1 MSANGA
7 GYYANANA
15 GHGQFRRATGKIAMA
30 GVSEPASGYQQGHQ
44 QPNQQLMQAQQY
56 HGSAGN
62 YQQHVNGRGAQSA
75 MAAPHNPQMQP
86 PVGYHG
92 SMAVGQHPQQQWQD
106 PASAQNYYQQTING
120 TTSAKYSNGSSD
132 DVLDLYTEHKQPPQL
147 PLRPDSSQR
156 TFADSAVHSS
166 AHVGQTGH
174 AAEAALTNKFQQLGV
189 SAQQTPLV
197 PRQKMTAETI
207 RKREQALEDAYDDD
221 DGFAGGDIDVTLF
234 PASASQVVG
243 TMRAGSTNA
252 AMPTSPIKQTA
263 SSAVAK
269 DTKSSSCS
277 EPASVRIKKCT
288 SLYAPTTGAYVTAG
302 APLPLLSPCLPAR
315 QKARTPWAGVARS
328 NTSAV
333 SRKSGS
339 DKPRHIQ
346 RRQPSYTSESLNQYS
361 SHLRTYSHINDPEKS
376 PPALGPENQTLSPLP
391 PHWRKCTRAHTTTQ
405 CNRSTAKTDAS
416 PPFIYPASPFT
427 VARTHAH
434 VPAGA
439 RPPTS
444 RNVSSHSVQPPAD
457 IAAAQRFHGSVN
469 GSGISTATNSPA
481 LGPRLYANGNGF
493 DSSTDNV
500 NMNGRSMPPPQQPQ
514 YQQRPQHQLQQQYQ
528 QQQQQL
534 QPQYQPQLQYQ
545 QQPQYQQRPQ
555 FQQQPQQQ
563 YQQQQQPHPL
573 YLQQRASHSGQVPG
587 PSAFAEPSAPP
598 LAFAGQNQAANSVP
612 YSGSHP
618 TYGPRFAESN
628 YSHSSNDDGMTL
640 QDPTLLPAANMRP
653 WTASSRSLPLA
664 VPSPHFAESERPS
677 SSASSATGMPPM
689 GRLPLANTVLESSP
703 KAPTPTMASLDA
715 YRTSIKRSNDSGA
728 QLDFAK
734 YVLEHARGIADN
746 EPSLKL
752 VKKRYDMLTEEGLK
766 WVRKLAGTGITVH
779 RSNIAA
785 ESQYFL
791 GTVHSRGIYG
801 VPRDDSK
808 AFAYY
813 QQASK
818 AQHAE
823 ANYRTAVCYEVGVG
837 TRRDPTRALQFYRK
851 AAAQSNVPAMYK
863 LGLILIK
870 GLMGITPAPR
880 EGINWLKRG
889 ADNATPECP
898 HSLHEL
904 ALCHESSDIPGVIPD
919 ETYARQLY
927 IKAGKLGYVPSQVRL
942 GQAYEYGSL
951 GCPVDSRRSIGWYTR
966 AAEKNDADAE
976 LALSGWYLTGA
987 EPHLP
992 QNDVEAF
999 LWARRAADRKLAKAE
1014 YAVGYYYECGI
1025 GVAHPDVNEAQKWYL
1040 KAAHQN
1046 NRRAAN
1052 RLKELKQMGVNVVP
1066 LSNAAR
1072 PRRGKGSLF

>member
-30 GVSEPASGYQQGHQ
+30 GVSEPAGGYQQGHQ
-44 QPNQQLMQAQQY
+44 QPNQQMMQAQQY
-56 HGSAGN
+56 HGGAGN
-62 YQQHVNGRGAQSA
+62 YQQHMNGGTHSA
-75 MAAPHNPQMQP
+75 MAAPHNPQMQQ

-92 SMAVGQHPQQQWQD
+92 SIAAGQHPQQQWQD

-120 TTSAKYSNGSSD
+120 TTNAKYSNGSSD
-132 DVLDLYTEHKQPPQL
+132 DVLDLYTEHKQSRQQ

-166 AHVGQTGH
+166 AYVGQTGH
-174 AAEAALTNKFQQLGV
+174 AAETALTNEFQQLGV
-189 SAQQTPLV
+189 GARHTPLGQ
-197 PRQKMTAETI
+197 RQHMTAEAM
-207 RKREQALEDAYDDD
+207 RKREQALEDAYDED

-252 AMPTSPIKQTA
+252 AMPTSPIRQT
-263 SSAVAK
+263 V
-269 DTKSSSCS
+269 
-277 EPASVRIKKCT
+277 
-288 SLYAPTTGAYVTAG
+288 
-302 APLPLLSPCLPAR
+302 
-315 QKARTPWAGVARS
+315 RS

-333 SRKSGS
+333 SRSGS
-339 DKPRHIQ
+339 TNKPRHIQ
-346 RRQPSYTSESLNQYS
+346 RRQPSNTSESLNQHS
-361 SHLRTYSHINDPEKS
+361 SHWRTYSHINDPEKS

-405 CNRSTAKTDAS
+405 CNRSTAKTVAS
-416 PPFIYPASPFT
+416 PPFIHPASPFT
-427 VARTHAH
+427 VARTHVH

-439 RPPTS
+439 KPPTS

-457 IAAAQRFHGSVN
+457 IAAQRFHGSVN

-481 LGPRLYANGNGF
+481 LGPRLYANGDGF
-493 DSSTDNV
+493 DSSSDNV
-500 NMNGRSMPPPQQPQ
+500 NMNGRPMPPQQQKYQQPQQPQ
-514 YQQRPQHQLQQQYQ
+514 FQQHQLQQQYQ
-528 QQQQQL
+528 PQQQ
-534 QPQYQPQLQYQ
+534 QPQYQPQFQQLPQ
-545 QQPQYQQRPQ
+545 QQPQ
-555 FQQQPQQQ
+555 FQQQPLQQQ
-563 YQQQQQPHPL
+563 YQQQPHPL
-573 YLQQRASHSGQVPG
+573 YLQQGASHSGQVHG

-598 LAFAGQNQAANSVP
+598 LVFAGQNQAGHSVP

-618 TYGPRFAESN
+618 TYGPRLAESN
-628 YSHSSNDDGMTL
+628 YSHSSNDDGVTL
-640 QDPTLLPAANMRP
+640 QDPALLPAANMRP

-664 VPSPHFAESERPS
+664 VPSPHFAERERPS

-689 GRLPLANTVLESSP
+689 GVPPSANAVLETSP

-746 EPSLKL
+746 EPSPKL

-766 WVRKLAGTGITVH
+766 WVRKLAGAGITVH

-837 TRRDPTRALQFYRK
+837 TRRDPARALQFYRK
-851 AAAQSNVPAMYK
+851 AAAQTNVPAMYK

-999 LWARRAADRKLAKAE
+999 LWARRAADRRLAKAE

>member
-1 MSANGA
+1 
-7 GYYANANA
+7 
-15 GHGQFRRATGKIAMA
+15 
-30 GVSEPASGYQQGHQ
+30 
-44 QPNQQLMQAQQY
+44 
-56 HGSAGN
+56 
-62 YQQHVNGRGAQSA
+62 
-75 MAAPHNPQMQP
+75 
-86 PVGYHG
+86 
-92 SMAVGQHPQQQWQD
+92 
-106 PASAQNYYQQTING
+106 
-120 TTSAKYSNGSSD
+120 
-132 DVLDLYTEHKQPPQL
+132 
-147 PLRPDSSQR
+147 
-156 TFADSAVHSS
+156 
-166 AHVGQTGH
+166 
-174 AAEAALTNKFQQLGV
+174 
-189 SAQQTPLV
+189 
-197 PRQKMTAETI
+197 
-207 RKREQALEDAYDDD
+207 
-221 DGFAGGDIDVTLF
+221 
-234 PASASQVVG
+234 
-243 TMRAGSTNA
+243 
-252 AMPTSPIKQTA
+252 
-263 SSAVAK
+263 
-269 DTKSSSCS
+269 
-277 EPASVRIKKCT
+277 
-288 SLYAPTTGAYVTAG
+288 
-302 APLPLLSPCLPAR
+302 
-315 QKARTPWAGVARS
+315 
-328 NTSAV
+328 
-333 SRKSGS
+333 
-339 DKPRHIQ
+339 
-346 RRQPSYTSESLNQYS
+346 
-361 SHLRTYSHINDPEKS
+361 
-376 PPALGPENQTLSPLP
+376 
-391 PHWRKCTRAHTTTQ
+391 
-405 CNRSTAKTDAS
+405 
-416 PPFIYPASPFT
+416 
-427 VARTHAH
+427 
-434 VPAGA
+434 
-439 RPPTS
+439 
-444 RNVSSHSVQPPAD
+444 
-457 IAAAQRFHGSVN
+457 
-469 GSGISTATNSPA
+469 
-481 LGPRLYANGNGF
+481 
-493 DSSTDNV
+493 
-500 NMNGRSMPPPQQPQ
+500 
-514 YQQRPQHQLQQQYQ
+514 
-528 QQQQQL
+528 
-534 QPQYQPQLQYQ
+534 
-545 QQPQYQQRPQ
+545 
-555 FQQQPQQQ
+555 
-563 YQQQQQPHPL
+563 
-573 YLQQRASHSGQVPG
+573 
-587 PSAFAEPSAPP
+587 
-598 LAFAGQNQAANSVP
+598 
-612 YSGSHP
+612 
-618 TYGPRFAESN
+618 
-628 YSHSSNDDGMTL
+628 MTL

-689 GRLPLANTVLESSP
+689 GGLPLANTVLESSP

-851 AAAQSNVPAMYK
+851 AAAQTNVPAMYK

-1072 PRRGKGSLF
+1072 PRRGKGSLALQTAFTYVGIGVVAYYISLLITFIYDVFVRSGVPLEQFGAGKGAWAVVTGCTDGLGRETALELAGKRFNVLLLSRSQDKLDDMAKKIEELGVEARTLAVDFGKMTEDKWQQIAQEVQAVRVGVLVNNVGVSYDYPMYVEEVPAATVDAMVELNMRAMVRMTQAVIPQMKERKSGLIINSGSFACIIPSPFLSVYAGSKGFVKCFTQSLAAEAAPFGVVVEHLQTYFVCSRMSKMRKPNFLIPLPKTYMKTVLAKIGVEAGSSELFTSIPFFSHALMAVVVERLVPKQVTLNYNYNLLNGLRKRALKKIQRQQEEQVKAE